1 MPHADVPPEL
11 PPDLNDAPHPALL
24 PAGLRDLLPPHAQSE
39 AASVDAV
46 MAVFAGHA
54 YRRVEPPL
62 LEYEDGF
69 LRGAGGAVAEQSFR
83 IMDPAS
89 HRMMVL
95 RPDMTP
101 QVARIAATRL
111 GAAPRP
117 LRLCYAG
124 QCVRVTGNAPGSAFA
139 ADRQTSQ
146 AGIELIGADSAQAD
160 AEIMLVAVEAL
171 AAVGLTALSLD
182 LTLPTL
188 VPILLDSAGLDEGGS
203 QTAGGAQA
211 GGGMSAAKR
220 RALTHALDRKDA
232 AAVAA
237 HGGKLAP
244 LLTDLLLAAGPA
256 APALAALRQA
266 ALPAPARALAERL
279 AEVIDLVHAA
289 APALRLTVDPV
300 EFRGLRYHT
309 GLAVTVFAAG
319 WHEELGRGGRYFS
332 ADGEPATGLTLYAD
346 AVLRAAP
353 AQPTRPTLYV
363 PAGTPAEIAA
373 AWRTRGFATLAG
385 LGVEADD
392 EAEAA
397 RLECTHVLQQGTAK
411 QIQLPAAPQE

>member
-1 MPHADVPPEL
+1 MPPAHI
-11 PPDLNDAPHPALL
+11 NDAPHPALL

-46 MAVFAGHA
+46 MAVFAAHA

-62 LEYEDGF
+62 LEYEEGF

-83 IMDPAS
+83 IMDPDS

-139 ADRQTSQ
+139 ADRQMSQ

-188 VPILLDSAGLDEGGS
+188 VPILLDEGG
-203 QTAGGAQA
+203 GLP
-211 GGGMSAAKR
+211 AATR

-232 AAVAA
+232 AAVAT
-237 HGGKLAP
+237 HGGTLAP
-244 LLTDLLLAAGPA
+244 MLTELLLAAGPA
-256 APALAALRQA
+256 APAMAALRQA

-279 AEVIDLVHAA
+279 AEVIDLVRAA
-289 APALRLTVDPV
+289 APSLRLTVDPV

-353 AQPTRPTLYV
+353 AQKVRPTLYV
-363 PAGTPAEIAA
+363 PLGTPPELAA
-373 AWRTRGFATLAG
+373 AFRTQGFATLAG
-385 LGVEADD
+385 LQAGADD
-392 EAEAA
+392 AAEAV
-397 RLECTHVLQQGTAK
+397 RLACTHLLQDGAAK
-411 QIQLPAAPQE
+411 SL

>member
-1 MPHADVPPEL
+1 M
-11 PPDLNDAPHPALL
+11 NDALHPALL

-39 AASVDAV
+39 AASVEAV
-46 MAVFAGHA
+46 MAVFAAHA

-62 LEYEDGF
+62 LEFEEGF

-83 IMDPAS
+83 IMDPDS

-111 GAAPRP
+111 GGAPRP

-124 QCVRVTGNAPGSAFA
+124 QCVRVTGTAPGSAFA
-139 ADRQTSQ
+139 ADRQMTQ

-160 AEIMLVAVEAL
+160 AEIMLVAAEAL

-188 VPILLDSAGLDEGGS
+188 VPILLDSAGDEAGPEAGAGL
-203 QTAGGAQA
+203 TATT
-211 GGGMSAAKR
+211 R
-220 RALTHALDRKDA
+220 RALTHALDRKDV
-232 AAVAA
+232 AAVAE

-244 LLTDLLLAAGPA
+244 MLTNLLLAAGPA
-256 APALAALRQA
+256 APAIAALRQA

-279 AEVIDLVHAA
+279 AEVIELVRAA
-289 APALRLTVDPV
+289 APSLRLTVDPV

-353 AQPTRPTLYV
+353 AQPARPTLYV
-363 PAGTPAEIAA
+363 PAGTRADIAA
-373 AWRTRGFATLAG
+373 AYRTQGFATLPG
-385 LGVEADD
+385 LRACADD
-392 EAEAA
+392 AAEAV
-397 RLECTHVLQQGTAK
+397 RLGCTHLLQDGTVK
-411 QIQLPAAPQE
+411 QV